1 MTETEIKSI
10 IDEETYRRAEKAFKW
25 DSKREQINN
34 YYTDRGGVL
43 GENRIMV
50 RVRVVD
56 DVPVIQVKLH
66 KNENSPLQICEEN
79 EYEIENVPEVIDAET
94 AKRITGMEV
103 GELYRMGSASTVR
116 HSLKHNGSELCL
128 DKTSYFDKV
137 DYEVEVEYEDKMS
150 ADLLMKLT
158 SLGIAFNK
166 KSVGKFSRF
175 LDEYVKQRED
185 SANA

>member
-10 IDEETYRRAEKAFKW
+10 IDETTYKQAIKAFKW
-25 DSKREQINN
+25 DSVKEQTNY
-34 YYTDRGGVL
+34 YYTDKNGILR
-43 GENRIMV
+43 EKRIMV

-56 DVPVIQVKLH
+56 GIPKIQIKLH

-79 EYEIENVPEVIDAET
+79 EYETDCVPDVIDSEKARE
-94 AKRITGMEV
+94 ITGIDT
-103 GELYRMGSASTVR
+103 GELYKMGFASTVR
-116 HSLKHNGSELCL
+116 NLKYHNGSELCL
-128 DKTSYFDKV
+128 DKTTYFDKT

-166 KSVGKFSRF
+166 KCVGKFSRF
-175 LDEYVKQRED
+175 LDEYEKQV
-185 SANA
+185 